1 MKRDELTEE
10 QLDYITGGLGDKF
23 VWPTCP
29 KCGSENT
36 ECDAE
41 LHYGEVFWICLS
53 CGHEFQYAG

>member
-10 QLDYITGGLGDKF
+10 QMNLISGGSWENF

-29 KCGSENT
+29 KCGSTNT

-41 LHYGEVFWICLS
+41 LHNGEVFWECRT
-53 CGHEFQYAG
+53 CGHQFQYAG